1 MMQPELSMHVVLLGD
16 SILDNGAYT
25 EGEPD
30 VVTHLRRILPDSER
44 ATLCAIDG
52 STTEDLASQVAR
64 VPSDV
69 SHLVISIGGND
80 ALDNIDLLGIP
91 VKSTLEALSLFHSRI
106 NRFEASYRTALETA
120 LALQR
125 PTAVC
130 TIYNGNLEPALAD
143 AARILLMLFNDAIL
157 RFGFE
162 RGLDLID
169 LRIIFNEKADYANPI
184 EPSGQGGLKI
194 ARAITKWLG
203 RQESKQVARVH
214 SS

>member
-1 MMQPELSMHVVLLGD
+1 MHVVLLGD
-16 SILDNGAYT
+16 SILDNAAYT

-30 VVTHLRRILPDSER
+30 VVTHLRRVLPDSAK

-52 STTEDLASQVAR
+52 STTADLRSQIAK
-64 VPSDV
+64 VPSDA
-69 SHLVISIGGND
+69 SHFVISIGGND
-80 ALDNIDLLGIP
+80 ALGNLDLLASP
-91 VKSTLEALSLFHSRI
+91 VQSTTEALTLFHARI
-106 NRFEASYRTALETA
+106 RRFETTYRTALAAA

-125 PTAVC
+125 KTAIC
-130 TIYNGNLEPALAD
+130 TIYNGDLDAALAN
-143 AARILLMLFNDAIL
+143 AARILLMMFNDVIL
-157 RFGFE
+157 RFGIE

-194 ARAITKWLG
+194 ARAIAGWLSG
-203 RQESKQVARVH
+203 RESRLVARVH